1 MAENSSVAP
10 GSADGAKQSQQ
21 EFRCDRSCI
30 VSHQFNAR
38 YGRDF
43 AAAAQRGGVELDLI
57 VLPPDP
63 EARVADALAARADIA
78 YFSSDIVPTFA
89 KQFFSAT
96 RKAPALKWMQVFNA
110 GVDHPVFASVLERG
124 VRLTTSSG
132 TAAEPIAQTAIAGML
147 LLARCFPRWLAGQRN
162 RLWNPLRP
170 AEFPRDLRGQTMLIY
185 GLGPIGA
192 EIARL
197 ARLLGLKVIGVR
209 RSAARVEHVEEM
221 HTPDKLGELLPRS
234 DWLVIAC
241 PLTVETRGMVNA
253 SMLGQLPRGAN
264 VINIS
269 RGEVVDEPALI
280 EALKSGQLG
289 GAYLDVFA
297 QEPLPAASPLWDL
310 PNVIVT
316 PHNSVA
322 SAGNDPRINA
332 LFLDNLKRWKSQ
344 QPLVNEVTKI

>member
-1 MAENSSVAP
+1 VP
-10 GSADGAKQSQQ
+10 GLL
-21 EFRCDRSCI
+21 
-30 VSHQFNAR
+30 VSHRFNAK
-38 YGRDF
+38 YGADF
-43 AAAAQRGGVELDLI
+43 VAAAKRSDVELEFL

-63 EARVADALAARADIA
+63 EARIADAAAARAEIA
-78 YFSSDIVPTFA
+78 YFSSDIFPNHT

-147 LLARCFPRWLAGQRN
+147 MLARNFPRWLTGQRE
-162 RLWNPLRP
+162 RKWDPMPP
-170 AEFPRDLRGQTMLIY
+170 ADFPRDLRGQTMLIY
-185 GLGPIGA
+185 GLGAIGV

-197 ARLLGLKVIGVR
+197 ASLLGLKIIGVR
-209 RSAARVEHVEEM
+209 RSNARVEYVDEM
-221 HTPDKLGELLPRS
+221 RTPDKLAELLPRC
-234 DWLVIAC
+234 DWLTIAC
-241 PLTVETRGMVNA
+241 PLTNETRGMVDA
-253 SMLGQLPRGAN
+253 RLLAKLPRGARF
-264 VINIS
+264 INIS

-280 EALKSGQLG
+280 AALASGHLG
-289 GAYLDVFA
+289 GAYLDVFM

-322 SAGNDPRINA
+322 SAGNDSRINA
-332 LFLDNLKRWKSQ
+332 LFIDNLKRWQ
-344 QPLVNEVTKI
+344 ETQPLINEVAKL

>member
-1 MAENSSVAP
+1 VP
-10 GSADGAKQSQQ
+10 GLL
-21 EFRCDRSCI
+21 
-30 VSHQFNAR
+30 VSHQFNAKH
-38 YGRDF
+38 GADF
-43 AAAAQRGGVELDLI
+43 AAAAKRNGVDLELL

-63 EARVADALAARADIA
+63 EARIADADAARADIA

-110 GVDHPVFASVLERG
+110 GVDHPVFASVLARG

-147 LLARCFPRWLAGQRN
+147 MLARNFPRWLAGQRE
-162 RLWNPLRP
+162 RKWDPMPP
-170 AEFPRDLRGQTMLIY
+170 ADFPRDLRGQTMLIY
-185 GLGPIGA
+185 GLGAIGV

-197 ARLLGLKVIGVR
+197 ASLLGLKIIGVR
-209 RSAARVEHVEEM
+209 RSSARVEHVDEM
-221 HTPDKLGELLPRS
+221 YMPDKLAELLPRC
-234 DWLVIAC
+234 DWLTIAC
-241 PLTVETRGMVNA
+241 PLTHETRGMVDA
-253 SMLGQLPRGAN
+253 ALLARLPRGARF
-264 VINIS
+264 INIS

-280 EALKSGQLG
+280 AALESGRLG
-289 GAYLDVFA
+289 GAYLDVFM
-297 QEPLPAASPLWDL
+297 QEPLPVASPLWDL

-332 LFLDNLKRWKSQ
+332 LFIDNLKRWKENR
-344 QPLVNEVTKI
+344 PLINEVKQL